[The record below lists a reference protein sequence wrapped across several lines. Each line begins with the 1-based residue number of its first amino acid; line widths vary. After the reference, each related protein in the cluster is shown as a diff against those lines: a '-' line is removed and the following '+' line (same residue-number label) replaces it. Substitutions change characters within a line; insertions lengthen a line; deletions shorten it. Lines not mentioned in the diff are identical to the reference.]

1 VLSMSALMQRV
12 CTYYE
17 CELTDPIAQ
26 PDC

>member
-1 VLSMSALMQRV
+1 VLSTAELIERV
-12 CTYYE
+12 CAYYQ